1 LVNEVIMPEPS
12 MTLVAGK
19 VRYRIGV
26 RDDLYKRVK
35 AAAKQ
40 QGKSMTQL
48 AADALEA
55 YLQGNSK
62 A

>member
-1 LVNEVIMPEPS
+1 
-12 MTLVAGK
+12 MTLVVGK

-26 RDDLYKRVK
+26 RDDLYNRVK

>member
-26 RDDLYKRVK
+26 RDDLYNRVK

-48 AADALEA
+48 TADALEA